1 MLECHGPDI
10 SLMVGACD
18 QARDNPNLSVRLITV
33 RMSKLVVTLAQV
45 TCQLH
50 DKEGNL
56 KRMRDIVRKTKG
68 RIVIFPE
75 LNLTGYMPRDD
86 LLRHAETIVSPMVRA
101 VVRLA
106 KETKKDIVFGVPMM
120 DERVPGLVYN
130 SCLLATGTGRL
141 FRYDKMYLP
150 SFGPFEEKVFFAEG
164 KKAVVAE
171 GKHAKIGLMI
181 CYDMFFPE
189 LAKLETLLGA
199 QILVNISAAPTTSR
213 SSFRRVM
220 PGRAVENAIFV
231 AYCNMVGVHGSLV
244 FGGGSTLFG
253 PRGEELARGKDL
265 DEDIVEAEIDL
276 GEIDVARRFRPTV
289 RDTRVEI
296 LDEIRSLLR
305 TGKRS

>member
-10 SLMVGACD
+10 SLMVGTYD
-18 QARDNPNLSVRLITV
+18 QARDNPNLSARLITV

-68 RIVIFPE
+68 KIVIFPE

-164 KKAVVAE
+164 KEAVVAE

-253 PRGEELARGKDL
+253 PRGEALARGKDL

-276 GEIDVARRFRPTV
+276 GEIDIARRFRPTI

-296 LDEIRSLLR
+296 LDEMRSLLR

>member
-1 MLECHGPDI
+1 
-10 SLMVGACD
+10 
-18 QARDNPNLSVRLITV
+18 
-33 RMSKLVVTLAQV
+33 MSKLIVTLAQV
-45 TCQLH
+45 TCQLN

-56 KRMRDIVRKTKG
+56 KRMRDVVRKTKG
-68 RIVIFPE
+68 KVVIFPE
-75 LNLTGYMPRDD
+75 LNLTGYLPRDD
-86 LLRHAETIVSPMVRA
+86 LLSHAETMVGPVVKS

-106 KETKKDIVFGVPMM
+106 KETKKDVVFGLPVM
-120 DERVPGLVYN
+120 DERLPGLVYN
-130 SCLLATGTGRL
+130 SCLLATGTGQL
-141 FRYDKMYLP
+141 HRYDKMYLP
-150 SFGPFEEKVFFAEG
+150 TFGPFEERVYFAEG
-164 KKAVVAE
+164 KNAVVAE
-171 GKHAKIGLMI
+171 GKHAKIGLMV

-199 QILVNISAAPTTSR
+199 QMLVNISAAPTTSR

-244 FGGGSTLFG
+244 FGGGSVLFG

-265 DEDIVEAEIDL
+265 EEDIVEAEIDL
-276 GEIDVARRFRPTV
+276 GDLEVARRFRPTV

-296 LDEIRSLLR
+296 LDEIRSVLR